1 MAEKSLLCT
10 VFAAL
15 AVTGTAIGSRATA
28 PDPCVSVSPQAV
40 ASALGLKHPPKTSEA
55 MIPTASTCA
64 YAGVLLTVSVGS
76 TAITNPAPPKKVV
89 KVSGLPNGQ
98 YMTYSGSTQSQ
109 ITFFKGTAATGTYG
123 VIRNFGKISEAK
135 LVHFAKLLYAA
146 VSGGATTPG
155 GGIVPQG

>member
-1 MAEKSLLCT
+1 MAGKSFVCT

-15 AVTGTAIGSRATA
+15 AVNGIATGSRETV
-28 PDPCVSVSPQAV
+28 PDPCVSVSPQVV
-40 ASALGLKHPPKTSEA
+40 ASALGLKQPPKTSEA
-55 MIPTASTCA
+55 MIPTASTCS
-64 YAGVLLTVSVGS
+64 YTGVLLTVSVGS

-89 KVSGLPNGQ
+89 KVKGLPNGQ

-146 VSGGATTPG
+146 VSGSATPG